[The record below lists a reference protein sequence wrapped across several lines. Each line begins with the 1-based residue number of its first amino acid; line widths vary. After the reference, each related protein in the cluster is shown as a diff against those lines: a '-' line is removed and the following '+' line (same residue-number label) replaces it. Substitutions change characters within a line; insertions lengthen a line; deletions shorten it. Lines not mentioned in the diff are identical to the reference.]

1 MTGAGF
7 MTIRSI
13 VFGLAV
19 AMLAAAQAPAQ
30 SQLGKDMKLEDAGFK
45 MREANTP
52 QKMARLNSI
61 PPYKFVPHRKN
72 GARYYVYADPQC
84 RCAFVGDE
92 NAMKAYRDM
101 VTPQRNSGLPGVGD
115 IGRDTGGINLE
126 NELQTEMNDE
136 SGTNFDD
143 IFHPGF

>member
-1 MTGAGF
+1 MT
-7 MTIRSI
+7 MRSI
-13 VFGLAV
+13 VTGLAV
-19 AMLAAAQAPAQ
+19 AAFAVVQAAAQQP
-30 SQLGKDMKLEDAGFK
+30 QLGKDMKLEDAGFK

-52 QKMARLNSI
+52 QKMARLNAI
-61 PPYKFVPHRKN
+61 PPYKFVPHRK
-72 GARYYVYADPQC
+72 GAARYYVYADPQC

-92 NAMKAYRDM
+92 SAMKTYRDM
-101 VTPQRNSGLPGVGD
+101 VAPQRSTGLPGVGD

-126 NELQTEMNDE
+126 NEMQTEMNDE

>member
-1 MTGAGF
+1 MT
-7 MTIRSI
+7 MRSI

-19 AMLAAAQAPAQ
+19 AAFTALQAVAQP

-72 GARYYVYADPQC
+72 GARYYVYADPAC
-84 RCAFVGDE
+84 RCAFVGND
-92 NAMKAYRDM
+92 NAMQTYRDM
-101 VTPQRNSGLPGVGD
+101 VASRRGTGLPGVGD
-115 IGRDTGGINLE
+115 IGRNTGGVNLE
-126 NELQTEMNDE
+126 NEMQDEMSDE

-143 IFHPGF
+143 MFYPGF

>member
-1 MTGAGF
+1 MYRIAA
-7 MTIRSI
+7 M
-13 VFGLAV
+13 VFGLV
-19 AMLAAAQAPAQ
+19 AGLAINLAAAQ

-45 MREANTP
+45 MREADTP

-72 GARYYVYADPQC
+72 GARYYVYADPSC
-84 RCAFVGDE
+84 RCAFVGDD
-92 NAMKAYRDM
+92 NAMKTYRDM
-101 VTPQRNSGLPGVGD
+101 VAPPGRGFLPGVGD

-126 NELQTEMNDE
+126 NEMQTEMNDE

>member
-1 MTGAGF
+1 MKMRA
-7 MTIRSI
+7 I
-13 VFGLAV
+13 VFGFVVALLGVTPLA
-19 AMLAAAQAPAQ
+19 AQ

-72 GARYYVYADPQC
+72 GARYYVYADPAC
-84 RCAFVGDE
+84 RCAFVGDD

-101 VTPQRNSGLPGVGD
+101 VAPSGRGFLPGVGD
-115 IGRDTGGINLE
+115 IGRDTGGVNLE
-126 NELQTEMNDE
+126 NEMQTEMNDE

>member
-1 MTGAGF
+1 MTV
-7 MTIRSI
+7 RSM
-13 VFGLAV
+13 VFGLAL
-19 AMLAAAQAPAQ
+19 AALTATQAAAQ
-30 SQLGKDMKLEDAGFK
+30 SQPGKDMKLEDAGFR

-92 NAMKAYRDM
+92 AAMKTYRDM
-101 VTPQRNSGLPGVGD
+101 VAPPGKGFLPGVGD
-115 IGRDTGGINLE
+115 IGRDTGGVNLE
-126 NELQTEMNDE
+126 NEMQTEMNDE

>member
-1 MTGAGF
+1 
-7 MTIRSI
+7 MTIRAI
-13 VFGLAV
+13 MFGLAI
-19 AMLAAAQAPAQ
+19 ALLGASPLAAQ

-72 GARYYVYADPQC
+72 GARYYVYADPAC
-84 RCAFVGDE
+84 RCAFVGDD

-101 VTPQRNSGLPGVGD
+101 VAPPGKGFLPGVGD

-126 NELQTEMNDE
+126 NEMQNEMNDE

>member
-1 MTGAGF
+1 M
-7 MTIRSI
+7 
-13 VFGLAV
+13 FGLAI
-19 AMLAAAQAPAQ
+19 ALLGASPLAAQ

-72 GARYYVYADPQC
+72 GARYYVYADPAC
-84 RCAFVGDE
+84 RCAFVGDD

-101 VTPQRNSGLPGVGD
+101 VAPPGKGFLPGVGD

-126 NELQTEMNDE
+126 NEMQNEMNDE

>member
-1 MTGAGF
+1 
-7 MTIRSI
+7 MTIRAI
-13 VFGLAV
+13 VFGLVV
-19 AMLAAAQAPAQ
+19 ALIGTTPLAAQ

-72 GARYYVYADPQC
+72 GARYYVYADPAC
-84 RCAFVGDE
+84 RCAFVGDD
-92 NAMKAYRDM
+92 NAMQAYRDM
-101 VTPQRNSGLPGVGD
+101 VAPRRGTGLPGVGD
-115 IGRDTGGINLE
+115 IGRDTGGVNLE
-126 NELQTEMNDE
+126 NEMQTEMNDE

-143 IFHPGF
+143 LFNPGF

>member
-1 MTGAGF
+1 MIA
-7 MTIRSI
+7 RSLRPI
-13 VFGLAV
+13 VIFLAV
-19 AMLAAAQAPAQ
+19 AFGLPAAAQ

-72 GARYYVYADPQC
+72 GARYYVYADPAC
-84 RCAFVGDE
+84 RCAFVGDD

-101 VTPQRNSGLPGVGD
+101 VAPSGRGFLPGVGD
-115 IGRDTGGINLE
+115 PGRDTGGVNLE
-126 NELQTEMNDE
+126 NEMQTEMNDE

>member
-1 MTGAGF
+1 M
-7 MTIRSI
+7 ILRSMMY
-13 VFGLAV
+13 GLAV
-19 AMLAAAQAPAQ
+19 AALAATLAAAQS

-45 MREANTP
+45 MKEANTP

-61 PPYKFVPHRKN
+61 PPYRFVPHRKN
-72 GARYYVYADPQC
+72 GARYYVYADPTC

-92 NAMKAYRDM
+92 NAMKTYRDM
-101 VTPQRNSGLPGVGD
+101 VAPPRSTGLPGVGE
-115 IGRDTGGINLE
+115 ISRDTGGANLE
-126 NELQTEMNDE
+126 NEMQQEMDDE

>member
-1 MTGAGF
+1 MYRIAA
-7 MTIRSI
+7 M
-13 VFGLAV
+13 VFGLV
-19 AMLAAAQAPAQ
+19 AGLAINFAAAQ

-45 MREANTP
+45 MREADTP

-72 GARYYVYADPQC
+72 GARYYVYADPSC
-84 RCAFVGDE
+84 RCAFVGDD
-92 NAMKAYRDM
+92 NAMKTYRDM
-101 VTPQRNSGLPGVGD
+101 VAPPGRGFLPGVGD

-126 NELQTEMNDE
+126 NEMQTEMNDE

>member
-1 MTGAGF
+1 MKMRA
-7 MTIRSI
+7 I
-13 VFGLAV
+13 VFGLVV
-19 AMLAAAQAPAQ
+19 ALLGVTSLAAQ

-61 PPYKFVPHRKN
+61 PPYKFVPHRKD
-72 GARYYVYADPQC
+72 GARYYVYADPAC
-84 RCAFVGDE
+84 RCAFVGDD

-101 VTPQRNSGLPGVGD
+101 VAPSGRGFLPGVGD
-115 IGRDTGGINLE
+115 IGRDTGGVNLE
-126 NELQTEMNDE
+126 NEMQTEMNDE

>member
-1 MTGAGF
+1 MTMRA
-7 MTIRSI
+7 I
-13 VFGLAV
+13 VFGLAI
-19 AMLAAAQAPAQ
+19 ALLGASPLAAQ
-30 SQLGKDMKLEDAGFK
+30 SQLGRDMKLEDAGFK

-84 RCAFVGDE
+84 RCAFVGDD
-92 NAMKAYRDM
+92 NAMKTYRDM
-101 VTPQRNSGLPGVGD
+101 VAPPGKGFLPGVGD

-126 NELQTEMNDE
+126 NEMQTEMNDE

>member
-1 MTGAGF
+1 MA
-7 MTIRSI
+7 S
-13 VFGLAV
+13 VLAV
-19 AMLAAAQAPAQ
+19 VFAVASPAAAQSNLAI
-30 SQLGKDMKLEDAGFK
+30 GMKLEDAGFK

-52 QKMARLNSI
+52 EKMARLRSI
-61 PPYKFVPHRKN
+61 PPHKFVPHRKN
-72 GARYYVYADPQC
+72 GARYYVYADPTTC

-92 NAMKAYRDM
+92 TAMKTYRDM
-101 VTPQRNSGLPGVGD
+101 VTPPGKGFLPGVGD

-126 NELQTEMNDE
+126 NEMQTEMNDE

>member
-1 MTGAGF
+1 M
-7 MTIRSI
+7 MMIVRSI

-19 AMLAAAQAPAQ
+19 AGLAVLQAAAQ

-72 GARYYVYADPQC
+72 GARYYVYADPSC
-84 RCAFVGDE
+84 RCAFVCDE
-92 NAMKAYRDM
+92 NAMKTYRDM
-101 VTPQRNSGLPGVGD
+101 VAPPGRGFLPGVGD

-126 NELQTEMNDE
+126 NEMQTEMNDE

>member
-1 MTGAGF
+1 MT
-7 MTIRSI
+7 MRSI

-19 AMLAAAQAPAQ
+19 AAFTALQAVAQP

-72 GARYYVYADPQC
+72 GARYYVYADPAC
-84 RCAFVGDE
+84 RCAFVGDD
-92 NAMKAYRDM
+92 NAMQTYRDM
-101 VTPQRNSGLPGVGD
+101 VAPQRGTGLPGVGN
-115 IGRDTGGINLE
+115 IGRDTGGVNLE
-126 NELQTEMNDE
+126 NEMQNEMDDE